1 MRGGGRDMVSVSV
14 GVTYHIIIIII
25 IIIIIVKELPKKF
38 LEKYQMRDGLLS
50 ITSPLPSILSRL

>member
-14 GVTYHIIIIII
+14 GVTYHIIII

>member
-14 GVTYHIIIIII
+14 GVTYHIIIII

>member
-1 MRGGGRDMVSVSV
+1 MVSVSV
-14 GVTYHIIIIII
+14 GVTYHIIII

>member
-1 MRGGGRDMVSVSV
+1 MVSVSV
-14 GVTYHIIIIII
+14 GVTYHIIIII